1 MGEGARRLRVFISA
15 SPGELTDERDAAR
28 AAVRTLRLTPV
39 MPDLG
44 GDRDAR
50 SESRVD
56 VFVGLYWQRYGW
68 KSDASAAS
76 AVEDEYLGGG
86 DIPRL
91 VYVKEPAP
99 EREPEL
105 GRLLEQIRS
114 RDRVSCRN
122 FATPGELA
130 ELLLDDLAELLSQR
144 FYGGRTP
151 SQDLP
156 EGTVSLL
163 FADLDGSTPIV
174 RLLGAAYPGGVLDP
188 FRTVVTEAAG
198 ANGGAVVDFEGDG
211 AFCAFAAAG
220 GAAAAA
226 VEMQRT
232 LAART
237 WPEGLD
243 VRARIGIHTGVAQRT
258 ADGYAGIEV
267 HRAARIGAASNGGQI
282 LVSRATADLLD
293 GADGLSTSD
302 LGSFALKG
310 LDRAEPL
317 LQLHA
322 DGLERDLPPP
332 RVRGASSVRLPAHL
346 SRLVGR
352 DDEIEGIVSRL
363 EPHEVR
369 LVTLTGPGGI
379 GKTRLATAAA
389 ERAAS
394 AYPDGVFFVPLAE
407 ARTAEQVVSA
417 AAESLGVRA
426 EGARPLQDTLEERL
440 AADRVLLVLDNFEQV
455 LEAAG
460 VVTELLASCP
470 GTDIVVTSRAPLRVE
485 GEWEYPVRP
494 LSASAALRLFVERAA
509 ASRPDWS
516 LAPSEREPVEEIC
529 RRLDGLPLAIELAA
543 SRLRVL
549 DPASLLER
557 LASRLD
563 VVGGSVPSLPDRQR
577 TLTAT
582 IDWSYELLDPA
593 ERALFARLAVF
604 SGGWTIAAAEGV
616 CGGHPVEDVLG
627 TLERLAEH
635 SLVLTEGG
643 RMRMLETIRE
653 YAEARLEEGG
663 EGDRV
668 QARHAEYFDRFVE
681 DVHSLFAGP
690 RASEALAA
698 LDGEWE
704 NIDAAAQR
712 SVARGE
718 FVWPVK
724 VASLTWRYVWL
735 HDRVREATAW
745 MPLAYE
751 ARSDLEPALRGELC
765 RIWGSALY
773 QFGEYERAKAALD
786 EAVELLAETGPPDR
800 EGWARTLLAG
810 LAPHFGTD
818 LDESI
823 RDASRAVEIFMAEN
837 NHFGLATALA
847 LVGTLETL
855 TGREEEGTA
864 HIDESIEAARRIGL
878 TSLIGANLSLRALAA
893 LAAGDAG
900 EAREYLEAAAGM
912 PIFLEGTAYC
922 LEGLAAIALAEGDE
936 IRAATALGAA
946 EGLRERTGIRMWP
959 ALEVAF
965 RPAIEAIHAA
975 GPAAQAARYEGSYM
989 NPRDVLTKLASRS
1002 HAIAVG

>member
-1 MGEGARRLRVFISA
+1 MGEEGRRLRVFISS

-28 AAVRTLRLTPV
+28 AAVRTLRLAPV
-39 MPDLG
+39 MREPGDGGRPDG
-44 GDRDAR
+44 RGDI
-50 SESRVD
+50 
-56 VFVGLYWQRYGW
+56 FVGLYWQRYGW
-68 KSDASAAS
+68 KADVSAAS
-76 AVEDEYLGGG
+76 AVEDEYFGGG
-86 DIPRL
+86 ELPRL

-105 GRLLEQIRS
+105 VRFLEEIRS
-114 RDRVSCRN
+114 ADRVDCRT

-130 ELLLDDLAELLSQR
+130 ELLLEDLAELLARR
-144 FYGGRTP
+144 FHGGRSP
-151 SQDLP
+151 SQELP
-156 EGTVSLL
+156 EGTVTLL

-174 RLLGAAYPGGVLDP
+174 RLLGAAYPGGVLEP
-188 FRTVVTEAAG
+188 FRAVVTEAAG
-198 ANGGAVVDFEGDG
+198 TNGGAVVDFEGDG
-211 AFCAFAAAG
+211 AFCAFATAE

-226 VEMQRT
+226 VEIQRT
-232 LAART
+232 LVART

-243 VRARIGIHTGVAQRT
+243 VIARIGIHTGAVLRT
-258 ADGYAGIEV
+258 PDGYAGIEV
-267 HRAARIGAASNGGQI
+267 HRAARIGAAANGGQI
-282 LVSRATADLLD
+282 LASRATADLLD
-293 GADGLSTSD
+293 ASSRLAATD

-310 LDRAEPL
+310 LDRAEQL
-317 LQLHA
+317 LQLSA
-322 DGLERDLPPP
+322 DGLERDLPAP
-332 RVRGASSVRLPAHL
+332 RARGASSVRLPAHL

-352 DDEIEGIVSRL
+352 DDEIQGIVSRL

-389 ERAAS
+389 EQAAP
-394 AYPDGVFFVPLAE
+394 AYPDGVYFVALAE
-407 ARTAEQVVSA
+407 ARTSEQVISA
-417 AAESLGVRA
+417 TAESLGVRG
-426 EGARPLQDTLEERL
+426 EGARPLLDTLEERL

-455 LEAAG
+455 LDAAPA
-460 VVTELLASCP
+460 VARLLSSCP
-470 GTDIVVTSRAPLRVE
+470 GTDVLVTSRTPLRVE
-485 GEWEYPVRP
+485 GEWEYPLRP
-494 LSASAALRLFVERAA
+494 LAASAALELFVERAA
-509 ASRPDWS
+509 ASRPDCS
-516 LAPSEREPVEEIC
+516 PTAGERGLVEEIC

-549 DPASLLER
+549 EPADLLER
-557 LASRLD
+557 LAGRLD
-563 VVGGSVPSLPDRQR
+563 VVGGSMPSLPDRQR

-582 IDWSYELLDPA
+582 IDWSYELLDRA

-604 SGGWTIAAAEGV
+604 SGGWTVAAAEGV
-616 CGGHPVEDVLG
+616 CGDEPANDVLA
-627 TLERLAEH
+627 TLERLVQH
-635 SLVLTEGG
+635 SLVVTERG

-653 YAEARLEEGG
+653 YAAARLEESG
-663 EGDRV
+663 EGDLVRT
-668 QARHAEYFDRFVE
+668 RHAAYFDGFVE

-690 RASEALAA
+690 RAPEALAA
-698 LDGEWE
+698 LDGDWE
-704 NIDAAAQR
+704 NIDAVAQR
-712 SVARGE
+712 SVAAGE
-718 FVWPVK
+718 FTRPVRL
-724 VASLTWRYVWL
+724 ASLTWRYVWL

-773 QFGEYERAKAALD
+773 QFGEYERAKAALE
-786 EAVELLAETGPPDR
+786 EAVELLAVTGPPDR

-818 LDESI
+818 LDDSI
-823 RDASRAVEIFMAEN
+823 AEASRAVEIFTSEH

-855 TGREEEGTA
+855 TGRAEEGTA
-864 HIDESIEAARRIGL
+864 HIDESIEAARLLGL

-893 LAAGDAG
+893 LAAGDAS
-900 EAREYLEAAAGM
+900 EAREYLEAAVGM

-922 LEGLAAIALAEGDE
+922 LEGLAAISLAEGDE

-965 RPAIEAIHAA
+965 RPAIEALHAA

-989 NPRDVLTKLASRS
+989 NPRTALVRLVSNRS
-1002 HAIAVG
+1002 EIAVG